1 MIRVVGLGQEYPQEY
16 LVLRPVKEHSE
27 VNAQIVHGISILKT
41 HSQIVHCH
49 IITVKQIL
57 APGLS
62 QSKEISSD
70 LCCFYGGGI
79 SHNENIMHS
88 FQKFIVVSIPTTLPL

>member
-1 MIRVVGLGQEYPQEY
+1 MTSLWVW
-16 LVLRPVKEHSE
+16 
-27 VNAQIVHGISILKT
+27 SIYVRIYT
-41 HSQIVHCH
+41 S
-49 IITVKQIL
+49 
-57 APGLS
+57 ALS

-88 FQKFIVVSIPTTLPL
+88 FQKFIVVSIPTTLPLQKQGYVN